1 MSDAIKLKIVVDD
14 VELTAKQMENITVLA
29 YIDND
34 DMHSDDLQIITNDAS
49 VFSDKEKI
57 QVAFTD
63 THWQNSN
70 KTAIMNC
77 GTFHIDDKKESD
89 TTGMHIFKAAAIT
102 AASKVRQDKKSHAWE
117 RINLK
122 KLAEDITKSNGINL
136 IYATEFN
143 PIFSRKEQLFES
155 DIKFL
160 SDVCRT
166 VGLSLKFTD
175 NAVAI
180 FSPYEHG
187 KKEAVRTFSKGDA
200 EIRDDTMHHKKN
212 DTAYGKCCVS
222 YYDPVKKELIIG
234 EHIASENGRV
244 LQIRRKVS
252 STEEAKTIAMYAL
265 REKNSKEYTG
275 YIECDGDIS
284 LVTGAAIELK
294 GWEEFDRKYIVKKA
308 IHTIKGSTYTTKI
321 FFEMAEV

>member
-89 TTGMHIFKAAAIT
+89 TTGIYIFKAAAIT

-122 KLAEDITKSNGINL
+122 KLAADVTKSNGIKL

-143 PIFSRKEQLFES
+143 PVFSRKEQLFES

-175 NAVAI
+175 NAIVI
-180 FSPYEHG
+180 FSQYEYG
-187 KKEAVRTFSKGDA
+187 EKEVVRTFSKGDA
-200 EIRDDTMHHKKN
+200 EIRDDTMCHKKN

-222 YYDPVKKELIIG
+222 YYDPVKKELITG
-234 EHIASENGRV
+234 EYIASKNERA
-244 LQIRRKVS
+244 LQVRRKVS
-252 STEEAKTIAMYAL
+252 STEEAKIIAMYAL

-284 LVTGAAIELK
+284 LVTGVAIELK
-294 GWEEFDRKYIVKKA
+294 NWGEFDGKYIIKKA
-308 IHTIKGSTYTTKI
+308 IHTIRDSLYTTKI
-321 FFEMAEV
+321 YFEMAVM